1 MQLACC
7 IVGTGLL
14 ILVIVI
20 SAFSENNVIW
30 LVLLIL
36 GEIVA
41 FFGYAPV
48 LLGVNYSATKLP
60 EHLKSGGIP
69 SFFRVRP

>member
-14 ILVIVI
+14 ILAIVI

-30 LVLLIL
+30 LALLML

-48 LLGVNYSATKLP
+48 LLGLKLFAGN
-60 EHLKSGGIP
+60 E
-69 SFFRVRP
+69 

>member
-14 ILVIVI
+14 ILAIVI

-41 FFGYAPV
+41 FLGYAPV
-48 LLGVNYSATKLP
+48 LLELKLF
-60 EHLKSGGIP
+60 G
-69 SFFRVRP
+69 